1 MNIFWLPAGGLAGPS
16 DPIASLRW
24 WYSSFVTGFLFFFRH
39 RKKKQE
45 RCHRSGSVDD
55 GLGAL
60 PPTPPP
66 KINSMLSRQRLLPA
80 LPCRPGDTVLTRRVG
95 CRYPYSR
102 VLMATA
108 FFFGKAVPDLDL
120 CCIRPQSFHFSH
132 LLCHRL
138 WHVAL
143 GPQGR
148 AESSRW
154 RDGLPFAFGGGP
166 GGKTPRSSSTHR
178 KGGGFFVSFWPLKK
192 ESPSGEEYKRVP
204 LRACPKSTI
213 AFPAMKNQKPVPAFP
228 VGTF

>member
-178 KGGGFFVSFWPLKK
+178 KGGGFFVSFLAAQKGK
-192 ESPSGEEYKRVP
+192 P
-204 LRACPKSTI
+204 LRRGVQKSSATSLPQINHRLSGDEEPEACPGFSRR
-213 AFPAMKNQKPVPAFP
+213 
-228 VGTF
+228 TF